1 MVAQAACLVL
11 EGSNQHRRDYYYH
24 QVGHHY
30 YFQDYNQ
37 W

>member
-1 MVAQAACLVL
+1 MVIQADCLVD
-11 EGSNQHRRDYYYH
+11 GSNQHRHDYYYH

-30 YFQDYNQ
+30 YSQDYNQ